1 MRIVHIITR
10 MILGGAQE
18 NTLLTCA
25 EQAARGHEVI
35 LLSGPTVGPEGS
47 LLDRVRAAPG
57 LVFEQV
63 PDLIRRPSPWH
74 DSRADSALRRRLS
87 ELRPD
92 VVHTHSAKAG
102 ILGRRAAAAACP
114 RAVVV
119 HTIHGLP
126 FYSGQNVFVRMLYT
140 LLERRAARHTDRFIS
155 VCDAMTDE
163 AVAAG
168 IASREKFT
176 TVYSGMDVET
186 FLHPVGSPESLRH
199 ELDLPT
205 GATVALTLA
214 RLFHLKGHA
223 DVLRALAG
231 LREHHPTLYVVF
243 AGDGLLRPRLDRL
256 ARRLAVRDRLR
267 FTGLVPPDRV
277 PLLMHAAD
285 FLVHAS
291 LREGLARVLPQALLS
306 GRPAISYDIG
316 GAREVV
322 HTGETGTLVAA
333 GDWRGLGRAMD
344 AMAGDRLMRQRM
356 GERGRAMCLER
367 FDYRRMVDSIL
378 AVYQRARVES
388 GKAS

>member
-25 EQAARGHEVI
+25 EQAARGHQVT
-35 LLSGPTVGPEGS
+35 LLSGPTAGPEGS
-47 LLDRVRAAPG
+47 LVDRVRATSG
-57 LVFEQV
+57 LAFQEV
-63 PDLIRRPSPWH
+63 PDLVRRPSPWH
-74 DSRADSALRRRLS
+74 DARAGAALRHRLA

-92 VVHTHSAKAG
+92 VVHTHSAKGG
-102 ILGRRAAAAACP
+102 ILGRHAAAAACP
-114 RAVVV
+114 RAAVV

-126 FYSGQNVFVRMLYT
+126 FYGGQNAFVRMFYT

-155 VCDAMTDE
+155 VCEAMTEE

-168 IASREKFT
+168 LAGREKFT
-176 TVYSGMDVET
+176 TVYSGMDVDT
-186 FLHPVGSPESLRH
+186 FVHVSGSPEAVRR
-199 ELDLPT
+199 ELDLPA
-205 GATVALTLA
+205 GAMVVLKLA

-223 DVLRALAG
+223 DVLRALAMI
-231 LREHHPTLYVVF
+231 RQHHPTLHVVF
-243 AGDGLLRPRLDRL
+243 AGDGVLRRRLDRQ
-256 ARRLAVRDRLR
+256 ARRLGVRDRLR
-267 FTGLVPPDRV
+267 FAGLVPPERV
-277 PLLMHAAD
+277 PAMMHAAD

-333 GDWRGLGRAMD
+333 GDWRGLARAME
-344 AMAGDRLMRQRM
+344 AMAGDRLMQRRM

-367 FDYRRMVDSIL
+367 FDYRRMVDAIL
-378 AVYQRARVES
+378 AVYERARTES
-388 GKAS
+388 GKTS